1 MITIKESN
9 IRYPNH
15 TEKCL
20 NRIDALGHKG
30 IDTFA
35 EHDIKFVY
43 EGKADFG
50 ISWHGEK
57 VPDVPLKNTILYR
70 SEPPIYNIY
79 FGRNLNKPKFYE
91 RYLAVIS
98 DYIIE
103 DSPAVYCAIP
113 MEFDLMSK
121 YFTHPKPKYLCFIAK
136 NKTVGIWL
144 NSLIPSLHKYK
155 IYNNMKFRKKMD
167 NLFCIKFGMMKYQ
180 SYGKGW
186 NSSCYEGK
194 LPNHGNFDVMASHRF
209 TLGIENCSIPGYVC
223 EKIIYPM
230 FCGSIPIYYGAPNI
244 YDYVPSDCFIN
255 LRDFE
260 NDDICKYLSS
270 MTNINQVKMLQNIK
284 RYITSNESFTFSSV
298 NYAQKLIKIMEN
310 V

>member
-15 TEKCL
+15 TEKSL

-35 EHDIKFVY
+35 EHGIKFVY

-57 VPDVPLKNTILYR
+57 VPDVPLNKTILYR

-79 FGRNLNKPKFYE
+79 FGLNLNKPEFYE
-91 RYLAVIS
+91 RYMAVIS
-98 DYIIE
+98 DYILE

-113 MEFDLMSK
+113 MEFDLMK
-121 YFTHPKPKYLCFIAK
+121 TYFLKPKPNFICFIAK
-136 NKTVGIWL
+136 NKSFGIWL
-144 NSLIPSLHKYK
+144 NSLVPSLRKYK
-155 IYNNMKFRKKMD
+155 KYNNMRYRIGMD
-167 NLFCIKFGMMKYQ
+167 LMFCHTLDGYH

-186 NSSCYEGK
+186 DKSCYQGK

-209 TLGIENCSIPGYVC
+209 TLGIENSSINGYVC

-230 FCGSIPIYYGAPNI
+230 LCGSIPVYYGAPNI
-244 YDYVPSDCFIN
+244 YDYVPGDCFIN
-255 LRDFE
+255 LRNFK

-270 MTNINQVKMLQNIK
+270 MTNINQVKILQNIK
-284 RYITSNESFTFSSV
+284 RYITSNESFAFSSV
-298 NYAQKLIKIMEN
+298 HYAETLIKIMEGKA
-310 V
+310 